1 MRIPRWLIIP
11 FCIVFLLYWTQDL
24 WQGNNE
30 PGIFDLPKTLEKE
43 TYSLT
48 VYPVSNVN
56 NVPVFTT
63 GKGGLEEDYLYLTP
77 ASDTVAF
84 PFDYA
89 AKKDSG
95 YVLKVYGKFYMGK
108 GIPAEYLYVK
118 PKPERLRV
126 FQFDK
131 VEMVMGQKEL

>member
-1 MRIPRWLIIP
+1 MRVPRWLIIP

-30 PGIFDLPKTLEKE
+30 PSVFDLPKTLEKE

-56 NVPVFTT
+56 DVHVFTT
-63 GKGGLEEDYLYLTP
+63 GKGRLEEDYLYLTP
-77 ASDTVAF
+77 ASDTVDF
-84 PFDYA
+84 PSDYA
-89 AKKDSG
+89 AKTDSG

-108 GIPAEYLYVK
+108 GIPAEYLNAK

-131 VEMVMGQKEL
+131 AEMVVGQKEL